1 MQKLIDGI
9 YEKIDE
15 LYKKSSILQGSWMR
29 QVAER
34 EYNRSY
40 VDKKNLEKTNYQL
53 RIELSGFTFRIRWF
67 EIQFVKNGTKT
78 LRLAKAIAVPELGK
92 YKMSQFPKAQEW
104 ELFLI
109 EKFEEEY
116 ALVRNQLK
124 HLGKAHQ
131 SIVWASKSSN
141 ETLETKEI
149 KYRVTKPTKTIKSI
163 KETLTK

>member
-1 MQKLIDGI
+1 MQTLIDGI

-15 LYKKSSILQGSWMR
+15 LYKKSSILQTAWMR

-40 VDKKNLEKTNYQL
+40 ADKKNPEKTNYQL
-53 RIELSGFTFRIRWF
+53 RIEFSGFTFRIRWF
-67 EIQFVKNGTKT
+67 EIQFVKNGAKT
-78 LRLAKAIAVPELGK
+78 IRLSKAIAAPVSGK
-92 YKMSQFPKAQEW
+92 CKMSQFSKAQGW

-131 SIVWASKSSN
+131 SIVWASKSSS

-163 KETLTK
+163 KEALAK